1 MTEGGLQELSV
12 ALRRANSEWAKRD
25 GQREKLREQL
35 SRTEEKLVDLR
46 EEQEL
51 FDKVAALLRE
61 SAEYAREQ
69 ARDQMESVVTK
80 SLQFVFGPEFQFSI
94 QFSEHGGK
102 PVAEF
107 YVITQWE
114 GKSIKTRPQEA
125 RGGGVVDIISLALR
139 IGLMET
145 FRPRPEGPLI
155 LDEPGKHVSAEYINA
170 MLEFLK
176 STGEMFGR
184 QIILVTHNPHL
195 IDAADQAWQV
205 QYKSGETEVVPLSL
219 LDIGHG

>member
-1 MTEGGLQELSV
+1 MSEASLQELSK
-12 ALRRANSEWAKRD
+12 ALRQANSEWAKRD
-25 GQREKLREQL
+25 GQREKLLEQL
-35 SRTEEKLVDLR
+35 KVVEEKLVALR
-46 EEQEL
+46 KEQEL
-51 FDKVAALLRE
+51 LEKVAALMRE

-69 ARDQMESVVTK
+69 ARDQMENLVTNA
-80 SLQFVFGPEFQFSI
+80 LQYVFGPEFQFSI

-107 YVITQWE
+107 YVITEWE
-114 GKSIKTRPQEA
+114 GKKIKTRPQEA

-139 IGLMET
+139 IGLMES

-155 LDEPGKHVSAEYINA
+155 LDEPGKHVSAEYIHA

-176 STGEMFGR
+176 QTGEMFGR

-195 IDAADQAWQV
+195 TDAADQAWQV
-205 QYKSGETEVVPLSL
+205 QYKSGETEVVPITL
-219 LDIGHG
+219 LDSGHG

>member
-1 MTEGGLQELSV
+1 MSEASLQELSK
-12 ALRRANSEWAKRD
+12 ALRQANSEWAKRD
-25 GQREKLREQL
+25 GKREKLLEQL
-35 SRTEEKLVDLR
+35 KVGEEKLVALR
-46 EEQEL
+46 KEQEL
-51 FDKVAALLRE
+51 LEKVAALMRE

-69 ARDQMESVVTK
+69 ARDQMENLVTNA
-80 SLQFVFGPEFQFSI
+80 LQYVFGPEFQFSI

-107 YVITQWE
+107 YVITEWE
-114 GKSIKTRPQEA
+114 GKKIKTRPQEA

-139 IGLMET
+139 IGLMES

-155 LDEPGKHVSAEYINA
+155 LDEPGKHVSAEYIHA

-176 STGEMFGR
+176 QTGEMFGR

-195 IDAADQAWQV
+195 TDAADQAWQV
-205 QYKSGETEVVPLSL
+205 QYKSGETEVVPITL
-219 LDIGHG
+219 LDSGHG